1 MDEILLNSILEKHE
15 GELLKPRKSKN
26 DVVLEKFIDAYNE
39 HKKATHFEGICAV
52 GYNKEDKTEE
62 RAIVYVNP
70 DLTDKILKITKQM
83 CKELNIIPD
92 RQLFGALVQTCM
104 VTYISF
110 TQFFTSIAST
120 LKSKEFDEETRDKI
134 VKFHHAIVDYVKNEK
149 LK

>member
-26 DVVLEKFIDAYNE
+26 DFVLEKFTDVYNE
-39 HKKATHFEGICAV
+39 HKKIIHFEGICAV
-52 GYNKEDKTEE
+52 GYNKEDKTED
-62 RAIVYVNP
+62 RSIVYVTP
-70 DLTDKILKITKQM
+70 DLTDKILKVTKKL

-92 RQLFGALVQTCM
+92 QKLFGALVQTCT
-104 VTYISF
+104 VTYIPF

-120 LKSKEFDEETRDKI
+120 LKSEEFDEETRDKI
-134 VKFHHAIVDYVKNEK
+134 VKFHHAIVDIIKNEK